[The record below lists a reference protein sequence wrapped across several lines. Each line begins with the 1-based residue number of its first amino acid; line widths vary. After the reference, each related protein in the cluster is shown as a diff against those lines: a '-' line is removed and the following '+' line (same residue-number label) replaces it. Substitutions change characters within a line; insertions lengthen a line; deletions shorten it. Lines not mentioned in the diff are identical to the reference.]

1 MGGAKE
7 QQWAWFVQCQAYN
20 KLVIPR
26 GVLPRC
32 SLSNLSLAL
41 VKDLTHIFFDRCR
54 ISHVNCEITKLKLG
68 NTQHPHNCAVAPV
81 LKG

>member
-1 MGGAKE
+1 MGLVCAVSGL
-7 QQWAWFVQCQAYN
+7 QQVSNSKRCPTQMFFVQ
-20 KLVIPR
+20 LVIGLGER
-26 GVLPRC
+26 FN
-32 SLSNLSLAL
+32 SY
-41 VKDLTHIFFDRCR
+41 FFDRCR